1 MTQMA
6 AEEIMTDGGR
16 RKGGGGYEKPA
27 MEPGLRKAAIVLSMI
42 DAEDAIAVCRR
53 VDPVTAHDLIN
64 ALSSLGG
71 VGVDE
76 KRRAL
81 GRSMERIQIGGGS
94 PTRLATQL
102 REAVLGL
109 QGSVGDGADESFEQL
124 ALLDKADPHLIWR
137 AMSDEMPQAIALIAR
152 HLSPGN
158 VAKIMAAMPE
168 ETRGEVA
175 FRIASPRPPTAG
187 ALKAFARATDRLVKI
202 ATSGGGGSQDGYVT
216 FLADVVSQL
225 SRKAAQSVI
234 SDLKSRSEEL
244 GNTIEQMV
252 YSFSDLLALPAP
264 DLQTILRNTPSS
276 ELALAMKGITDDLRQ
291 IVFKNLSKRARM
303 VLEEEI
309 ELLGPI
315 PASEAERAQT
325 EILQVARTLDAAGE
339 ISLEPA
345 EVEYVD

>member
-1 MTQMA
+1 
-6 AEEIMTDGGR
+6 
-16 RKGGGGYEKPA
+16 

-64 ALSSLGG
+64 ALSNIGA
-71 VGVDE
+71 VTTDE

-81 GRSMERIQIGGGS
+81 GRSMERLQLGGGS

-124 ALLDKADPHLIWR
+124 ALLDKADPSLIWR
-137 AMSDEMPQAIALIAR
+137 AMSDEMPQAVALIAR
-152 HLSPGN
+152 HLSPTN
-158 VAKIMAAMPE
+158 VAKLMAQMPE
-168 ETRGEVA
+168 DMRGEVA

-202 ATSGGGGSQDGYVT
+202 ATSGGGTQDGHIG

-225 SRKAAQSVI
+225 NRKLAQGVI
-234 SDLKSRSEEL
+234 ADIKTRSAEL

-252 YSFSDLLALPAP
+252 YSFSDLLALPGP

-276 ELALAMKGITDDLRQ
+276 ELALAMKGIDDELRQ
-291 IVFKNLSKRARM
+291 IVFKNLSKRARS